1 MTAITLELI
10 KELRDATGVSIT
22 ECKKA
27 LEETDGNI
35 DAAIDALRAKGIAK
49 AGKRAENATHEGRI
63 AIKHEGGKAFV
74 ASLTCETD
82 FVARTDNF
90 SGFID
95 ELMAALIS
103 AGSVE
108 AAKEAF
114 TPRMSDII
122 QQTGENVVFGPM
134 DIIEAPVVGSYVHS
148 NSKVAAVVSA
158 NAGTDEEKVRQV
170 AMHVTATNP
179 GALRVSD
186 FPADIYRSR
195 AWCSDGYDETGSK
208 NGRKARKHPRRI
220 SSKERWRNLSKK
232 ELSSLNHSSS
242 ILNKL
247 SNNTSVVMSS
257 SAFKRYSI

>member
-27 LEETDGNI
+27 LEETGGDI
-35 DAAIDALRAKGIAK
+35 DAAIDELRKKGIAK
-49 AGKRAENATHEGRI
+49 AGKRADNETHEGRI
-63 AIKHEGGKAFV
+63 QIKHDGNKVYV

-90 SGFID
+90 ANFIA
-95 ELMAALIS
+95 ELMEVLIK
-103 AGSVE
+103 AGNVE
-108 AAKEAF
+108 EAKLAF

-134 DIIEAPVVGSYVHS
+134 DVIEGAVIGSYVHS

-158 NAGTDEEKVRQV
+158 NAGTDEEQVRLV

-179 GALRVSD
+179 TGLRVSE
-186 FPADIYRSR
+186 FPADTIAHEREVQM
-195 AWCSDGYDETGSK
+195 DMMKQDPK
-208 NGRKARKHPRRI
+208 NEGKPENILASIIEGKM
-220 SSKERWRNLSKK
+220 KK
-232 ELSSLNHSSS
+232 FVEEGTLM
-242 ILNKL
+242 
-247 SNNTSVVMSS
+247 TQPFVVNPDQTIEQFLGGDVLVS
-257 SAFKRYSI
+257 FKRYSI

>member
-1 MTAITLELI
+1 MSTITLELI

-27 LEETDGNI
+27 LEETGGNI
-35 DAAIDALRAKGIAK
+35 DAAIDELRKKGIAK

-63 AIKHEGGKAFV
+63 QIKHDGNKVYV

-90 SGFID
+90 ANFIA
-95 ELMAALIS
+95 ELMEVLIK
-103 AGSVE
+103 AGNVE
-108 AAKEAF
+108 EAKLAF

-134 DIIEAPVVGSYVHS
+134 DVIEGAVVSSYVHS

-158 NAGTDEEKVRQV
+158 NAGTDEEQVRLV

-179 GALRVSD
+179 TGLRVSE
-186 FPADIYRSR
+186 FPADAIAHEREVQM
-195 AWCSDGYDETGSK
+195 DMMKQDPK
-208 NGRKARKHPRRI
+208 NEGKP
-220 SSKERWRNLSKK
+220 E
-232 ELSSLNHSSS
+232 S
-242 ILNKL
+242 ILANIIEGKMKKFVEEGTL
-247 SNNTSVVMSS
+247 MTQPFVVNPDQTIEQFLGGDVLVS
-257 SAFKRYSI
+257 FKRYSI

>member
-1 MTAITLELI
+1 MSTITLELI

-27 LEETDGNI
+27 LEETGGNI
-35 DAAIDALRAKGIAK
+35 DAAIDNLRAKGIAK
-49 AGKRAENATHEGRI
+49 AGKRADNATHEGRI
-63 AIKHEGGKAFV
+63 AIKSEDGKTYV

-90 SGFID
+90 TGFIE
-95 ELMAALIS
+95 ELMTALIA
-103 AGSVE
+103 AGSVD

-122 QQTGENVVFGPM
+122 QQTGENVVYGPM

-158 NAGTDEEKVRQV
+158 NAGTDEEQIRQV

-179 GALRVSD
+179 TGLRVSE
-186 FPADIYRSR
+186 FPADAIAHERSVQM
-195 AWCSDGYDETGSK
+195 DMMKQDPK
-208 NGRKARKHPRRI
+208 NEGKN
-220 SSKERWRNLSKK
+220 E
-232 ELSSLNHSSS
+232 S
-242 ILNKL
+242 IL
-247 SNNTSVVMSS
+247 SNIIEGKMKKFVEEGTLLTQPFVVNPEQTIEQYLGGDVLT
-257 SAFKRYSI
+257 AFKRYSI

>member
-1 MTAITLELI
+1 MITLELI

-27 LEETDGNI
+27 LEESDGNI
-35 DAAIDALRAKGIAK
+35 DAAIDNLRAKGIAK
-49 AGKRAENATHEGRI
+49 AGKRADNETHEGRI
-63 AIKHEGGKAFV
+63 AIKQEGGKAYV

-95 ELMAALIS
+95 ELMTALIA
-103 AGSVE
+103 AGSVD

-134 DIIEAPVVGSYVHS
+134 DIIDAPVVGSYVHS

-170 AMHVTATNP
+170 AMHVTATSPN
-179 GALRVSD
+179 ALRVSD
-186 FPADIYRSR
+186 FPAEAIAHERTVQMDMMKQ
-195 AWCSDGYDETGSK
+195 DPK
-208 NGRKARKHPRRI
+208 NEGKN
-220 SSKERWRNLSKK
+220 E
-232 ELSSLNHSSS
+232 S
-242 ILNKL
+242 IL
-247 SNNTSVVMSS
+247 SNIIEGKMKKFVEEGTLLTQPFVVNPEQTIEQYLGGDVLVG
-257 SAFKRYSI
+257 FKRYSI

>member
-63 AIKHEGGKAFV
+63 AIKHDGKSYV

-90 SGFID
+90 ANFIA
-95 ELMAALIS
+95 ELMEVLVK
-103 AGSVE
+103 AGNVE
-108 AAKEAF
+108 EAKDSHF

-134 DIIEAPVVGSYVHS
+134 DVIEGAVVGS
-148 NSKVAAVVSA
+148 
-158 NAGTDEEKVRQV
+158 
-170 AMHVTATNP
+170 
-179 GALRVSD
+179 
-186 FPADIYRSR
+186 IRSL
-195 AWCSDGYDETGSK
+195 K
-208 NGRKARKHPRRI
+208 
-220 SSKERWRNLSKK
+220 
-232 ELSSLNHSSS
+232 
-242 ILNKL
+242 
-247 SNNTSVVMSS
+247 
-257 SAFKRYSI
+257 

>member
-27 LEETDGNI
+27 LEETEGNI
-35 DAAIDALRAKGIAK
+35 DAAIDNLRAKGIAK
-49 AGKRAENATHEGRI
+49 AGKRADNETHEGRI
-63 AIKHEGGKAFV
+63 AIKHEGGKAYV

-90 SGFID
+90 TGFID
-95 ELMAALIS
+95 ELMTALIT
-103 AGSVE
+103 AGSVD

-134 DIIEAPVVGSYVHS
+134 DIVDAPVIGSYVHS

-158 NAGTDEEKVRQV
+158 NAGTEEEKVRQV

-179 GALRVSD
+179 TGLRVSE
-186 FPADIYRSR
+186 FPTDAITHERSVQMDMMKQDPKNEGKNE
-195 AWCSDGYDETGSK
+195 SILSNIIEGKMKKFVEEGTLLTQPFVVNPDETIEQFLG
-208 NGRKARKHPRRI
+208 GDV
-220 SSKERWRNLSKK
+220 L
-232 ELSSLNHSSS
+232 
-242 ILNKL
+242 
-247 SNNTSVVMSS
+247 V
-257 SAFKRYSI
+257 AFKRYSI

>member
-27 LEETDGNI
+27 LEETGGDIN
-35 DAAIDALRAKGIAK
+35 AAIDELRKKGIAK

-63 AIKHEGGKAFV
+63 MIKHDGNKAYV

-90 SGFID
+90 ANFIG
-95 ELMAALIS
+95 ELMEVLVK

-108 AAKEAF
+108 EAKAAF

-122 QQTGENVVFGPM
+122 QQTGENVVFGPL
-134 DIIEAPVVGSYVHS
+134 DVIEGAVIGTYVHS
-148 NSKVAAVVSA
+148 NSKVAAVVVA
-158 NAGTDEEKVRQV
+158 NTGTDEEKVRQV

-179 GALRVSD
+179 SALRVSD
-186 FPADIYRSR
+186 FPADVVTHEREVQLDMMKQDPKNEGKPENIL
-195 AWCSDGYDETGSK
+195 ANIIEGKMKKFVEEGTLLTQPFVINPDETIEQFVG
-208 NGRKARKHPRRI
+208 GDV
-220 SSKERWRNLSKK
+220 L
-232 ELSSLNHSSS
+232 
-242 ILNKL
+242 
-247 SNNTSVVMSS
+247 TS
-257 SAFKRYSI
+257 FKRYSI

>member
-1 MTAITLELI
+1 MSTITLELI

-27 LEETDGNI
+27 LEETGGNI
-35 DAAIDALRAKGIAK
+35 DAAIDNLRAKGIAK
-49 AGKRAENATHEGRI
+49 AGKRADNETHEGRI
-63 AIKHEGGKAFV
+63 AIKHDGGKAYV

-90 SGFID
+90 TGFID
-95 ELMAALIS
+95 ELMTALIT
-103 AGSVE
+103 AGSVD

-134 DIIEAPVVGSYVHS
+134 DIVEAPVVGSYVHS

-158 NAGTDEEKVRQV
+158 NAGTDEEQVRQV

-179 GALRVSD
+179 TGLRVSE
-186 FPADIYRSR
+186 FPADAIAHERSVQM
-195 AWCSDGYDETGSK
+195 DMMKQDPK
-208 NGRKARKHPRRI
+208 NEGKN
-220 SSKERWRNLSKK
+220 E
-232 ELSSLNHSSS
+232 S
-242 ILNKL
+242 IL
-247 SNNTSVVMSS
+247 SNIIEGKMKKFVEEGTLLTQPFVVNPEQTIEQFLGGDVLV
-257 SAFKRYSI
+257 AFKRYSI

>member
-27 LEETDGNI
+27 LEETDVNI

-63 AIKHEGGKAFV
+63 AIKHDGNKVYV

-90 SGFID
+90 ANFIS
-95 ELMAALIS
+95 ELMEVLVK

-108 AAKEAF
+108 EAKAAF

-134 DIIEAPVVGSYVHS
+134 DVIEAAVVGSYVHS

-186 FPADIYRSR
+186 FPAETIAHERSVQM
-195 AWCSDGYDETGSK
+195 DMMKQDPK
-208 NGRKARKHPRRI
+208 NEGKPENILANIIEGKM
-220 SSKERWRNLSKK
+220 KK
-232 ELSSLNHSSS
+232 FVEEGTLL
-242 ILNKL
+242 
-247 SNNTSVVMSS
+247 TQPFVVNPDQTIEQYLGGDVLVS
-257 SAFKRYSI
+257 FKRYSI

>member
-63 AIKHEGGKAFV
+63 AIRHEGGKAYV

-103 AGSVE
+103 AGSVD

-134 DIIEAPVVGSYVHS
+134 DIIDAPVVGSYVHS

-186 FPADIYRSR
+186 FPADIITR
-195 AWCSDGYDETGSK
+195 
-208 NGRKARKHPRRI
+208 
-220 SSKERWRNLSKK
+220 EREVQMESMKQDPKMEGKPENILAGILEGKMKK
-232 ELSSLNHSSS
+232 FVEEGTLL
-242 ILNKL
+242 
-247 SNNTSVVMSS
+247 TQPFVVNPEQTIEQYLGGDVLV
-257 SAFKRYSI
+257 AFKRYSI

>member
-63 AIKHEGGKAFV
+63 AIKHEGGKAYV

-95 ELMAALIS
+95 ELMTALIS
-103 AGSVE
+103 AGSVV
-108 AAKEAF
+108 AAQEAF

-134 DIIEAPVVGSYVHS
+134 DIVDAPVVGSYVHS

-179 GALRVSD
+179 TGLRVSE
-186 FPADIYRSR
+186 FPADAIAHERGVQM
-195 AWCSDGYDETGSK
+195 DMMKQDPK
-208 NGRKARKHPRRI
+208 NEGKN
-220 SSKERWRNLSKK
+220 E
-232 ELSSLNHSSS
+232 S
-242 ILNKL
+242 IL
-247 SNNTSVVMSS
+247 SNIIEGKMKKFVEEGTLLTQPFVVNPEQTIEQYLGGDVLVG
-257 SAFKRYSI
+257 FKRYSI

>member
-27 LEETDGNI
+27 LEETEGNI
-35 DAAIDALRAKGIAK
+35 DAAIDNLRAKGIAK
-49 AGKRAENATHEGRI
+49 AGKRADNETHEGRI
-63 AIKHEGGKAFV
+63 AIRHEGGKAYV

-90 SGFID
+90 TGFID
-95 ELMAALIS
+95 ELMTALIT
-103 AGSVE
+103 AGSVD

-134 DIIEAPVVGSYVHS
+134 DIVDAPVIGSYVHS

-158 NAGTDEEKVRQV
+158 NAGTEEEKVRQV

-179 GALRVSD
+179 TGLRVSE
-186 FPADIYRSR
+186 FPADAIAHERSVQM
-195 AWCSDGYDETGSK
+195 DMMKQDPK
-208 NGRKARKHPRRI
+208 NEGKN
-220 SSKERWRNLSKK
+220 E
-232 ELSSLNHSSS
+232 S
-242 ILNKL
+242 IL
-247 SNNTSVVMSS
+247 SNIIEGKMKKFVEEGTLLTQPFVVNPEQTIEQFLGGDVLV
-257 SAFKRYSI
+257 AFKRYSI

>member
-1 MTAITLELI
+1 MAAITLELI

-35 DAAIDALRAKGIAK
+35 DAAIDNLRAKGIAK

-63 AIKHEGGKAFV
+63 AIRHEGGKAYV

-95 ELMAALIS
+95 ELMNTLIS
-103 AGSVE
+103 AGSVD

-134 DIIEAPVVGSYVHS
+134 DVVEGAVVGSYVHS
-148 NSKVAAVVSA
+148 NSKVAAVVAA
-158 NAGTDEEKVRQV
+158 NAGVDEEKVRQV

-179 GALRVSD
+179 TGLRVSE
-186 FPADIYRSR
+186 FPADAIAHEREVQM
-195 AWCSDGYDETGSK
+195 DMMKQDPK
-208 NGRKARKHPRRI
+208 NEGKPENILANIIEGKM
-220 SSKERWRNLSKK
+220 KK
-232 ELSSLNHSSS
+232 FVEEGTLL
-242 ILNKL
+242 
-247 SNNTSVVMSS
+247 TQPFVVNPEQTIEQYLGGDVLVS
-257 SAFKRYSI
+257 FKRYSI